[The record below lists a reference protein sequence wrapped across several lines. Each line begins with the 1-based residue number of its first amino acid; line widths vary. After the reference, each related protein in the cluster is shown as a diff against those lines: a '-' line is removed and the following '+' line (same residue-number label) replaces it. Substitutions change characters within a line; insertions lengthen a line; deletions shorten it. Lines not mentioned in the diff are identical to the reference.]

1 MKKLNEFEK
10 KTHLSKLF
18 KLSKYTVIYTILI
31 LPIGKVLNNLFPKLD
46 KRKTNIRL
54 LLEIIIQM
62 IVIVLTMYFVR
73 KFVKELPFIH
83 HDSDYEE
90 GVITEVYGELTIAF
104 VYVVTQDRLA
114 KKILYF
120 IEKD

>member
-1 MKKLNEFEK
+1 
-10 KTHLSKLF
+10 
-18 KLSKYTVIYTILI
+18 
-31 LPIGKVLNNLFPKLD
+31 
-46 KRKTNIRL
+46 
-54 LLEIIIQM
+54 
-62 IVIVLTMYFVR
+62 MYFVR